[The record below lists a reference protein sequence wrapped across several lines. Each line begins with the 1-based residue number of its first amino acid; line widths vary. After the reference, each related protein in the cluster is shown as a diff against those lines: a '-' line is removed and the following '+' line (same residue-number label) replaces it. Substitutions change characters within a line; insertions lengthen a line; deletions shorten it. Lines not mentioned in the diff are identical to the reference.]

1 MEETL
6 GITRVSLL
14 AEHGAWRCE
23 RGLIAEKV
31 TSSYEMFWVVQGKAS
46 CKTGPNAFTV
56 SQGDVVLLRPGQEV
70 RWSFSKSLQSFLYVI
85 SFDVCGLPESW
96 QKVNGWPLK
105 RTMPDNDVIRPL
117 FEFVIKH
124 AECTGEKASPAVALA
139 VQTMMIAFVS
149 GPLDRPQAPVNGY
162 PVIVTRVLKCIGD
175 LIACRPGYAVTLE
188 DMAEAAGSSASQVC
202 RLFREYV
209 GCSPLELVYQLRITR
224 SLIGL
229 GAGERVESL
238 AYKFGFSSPSHYTRR
253 FKALLG
259 MSPQKMQRAMAQG
272 YKPQMPDLPLM
283 KTE

>member
-1 MEETL
+1 MEETF

-23 RGLIAEKV
+23 RGLIAEKT
-31 TSSYEMFWVVQGKAS
+31 TSSYEMFWVVQGKAG

-56 SQGDVVLLRPGQEV
+56 GQGDIVLLGPGQEV
-70 RWSFSKSLQSFLYVI
+70 RWSFSKSRQSFLYGI

-96 QKVNGWPLK
+96 PKVNSWPPK
-105 RTMPDNDVIRPL
+105 RAMPEIDVIRPL

-124 AECTGEKASPAVALA
+124 AESTGEKALPAVALA

-149 GPLDRPQAPVNGY
+149 GPLDRPQAPVDGY
-162 PVIVTRVLKCIGD
+162 PTIVTRVLKCISD
-175 LIACRPGYAVTLE
+175 LIAYNPESAITLE
-188 DMAEAAGSSASQVC
+188 DMAEVAGSSASQVC
-202 RLFREYV
+202 RLFRKYI

-224 SLIGL
+224 SLVGL
-229 GAGERVESL
+229 GAGEPVELL
-238 AYKFGFSSPSHYTRR
+238 AYKLGFSSPSHYTRR

-272 YKPQMPDLPLM
+272 YKPRMPDLPLM
-283 KTE
+283 KTD